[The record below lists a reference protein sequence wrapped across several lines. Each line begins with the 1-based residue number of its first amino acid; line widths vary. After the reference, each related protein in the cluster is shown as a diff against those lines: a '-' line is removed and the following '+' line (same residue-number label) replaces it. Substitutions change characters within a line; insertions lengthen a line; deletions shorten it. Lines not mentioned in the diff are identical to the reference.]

1 MVSNIAKDLSH
12 LRHLPEGL
20 HTENLRR
27 RICIAVIL
35 TSETPNIAQETT
47 ISLVARGKVDLA
59 TSIHTMIGDVAIVLL
74 TIDGCDVAYDS
85 TVDIVAGDVGLKA
98 GDLDL
103 DSSSLI

>member
-27 RICIAVIL
+27 RIRIAVIL

-74 TIDGCDVAYDS
+74 TVTT
-85 TVDIVAGDVGLKA
+85 TVEK
-98 GDLDL
+98 
-103 DSSSLI
+103 